1 MENLTESNYHNKI
14 AKGNVA
20 VKFWAT
26 WCGPCKMLAPIY
38 DELSKE
44 MKDIHFTA
52 VDIDE
57 SGDIPSEASVRGV
70 PTIVL
75 YKNGEE
81 VTRIVG
87 FVTKDALKHKIKDA
101 YD

>member
-1 MENLTESNYHNKI
+1 MENLTESNYHSKI

-38 DELSKE
+38 EEISKE
-44 MKDIHFTA
+44 MKDIHFA
-52 VDIDE
+52 EVDIDE

-75 YKNGEE
+75 YKDGEE
-81 VTRIVG
+81 VARVVG
-87 FVTKDALKHKIKDA
+87 FVTKDALKRKISDA
-101 YD
+101 FE